1 MGRTFIS
8 VGNIYYNMTEETLLK
23 KFFYDPMAKF
33 GVRELS
39 REIKLDTKTVMKYLK
54 RLVKK
59 KIIIKKSKKGGFP
72 YYEANRSSLVYRF
85 EKSHALVKK
94 IIESNLISYLEN
106 ELSPKAIVL
115 FGSVASGTYH
125 EESDIDIF
133 IHGKYKLV
141 GLYEYE
147 KKLGHEINLLF
158 EEDLKQLSKGLLGN
172 IYEGQLLAGEL
183 EVPI

>member
-1 MGRTFIS
+1 MLMAGF
-8 VGNIYYNMTEETLLK
+8 LK
-23 KFFYDPMAKF
+23 PIALNPVPVQFHIEVP
-33 GVRELS
+33 
-39 REIKLDTKTVMKYLK
+39 
-54 RLVKK
+54 LV
-59 KIIIKKSKKGGFP
+59 
-72 YYEANRSSLVYRF
+72 
-85 EKSHALVKK
+85 ALTA
-94 IIESNLISYLEN
+94 
-106 ELSPKAIVL
+106 KAIVL